1 MILAKCTI
9 DSIAITDKNGK
20 VVALISDRDIVEYG
34 DYKVKII
41 ADEQDYTYRVYE
53 DSGRLELVPKNDTD
67 KLS

>member
-9 DSIAITDKNGK
+9 DSIAIIDKNGK
-20 VVALISDRDIVEYG
+20 VVALISDRDIVEYE

-41 ADEQDYTYRVYE
+41 ADEQDYTHRVYE

>member
-9 DSIAITDKNGK
+9 DSIAILDKNGK
-20 VVALISDRDIVEYG
+20 VVALISDRDIVEYE

-53 DSGRLELVPKNDTD
+53 DSGRLELVPKNNTE

>member
-9 DSIAITDKNGK
+9 DSIAIIDKNGK
-20 VVALISDRDIVEYG
+20 VVALISDRDIVEYE

>member
-1 MILAKCTI
+1 MILAKCNI
-9 DSIAITDKNGK
+9 DSIAILDKNGK
-20 VVALISDRDIVEYG
+20 VVALISDRDIVEYE

-53 DSGRLELVPKNDTD
+53 DSGRLELVPNNDTE

>member
-9 DSIAITDKNGK
+9 DSIAIIDKNGK
-20 VVALISDRDIVEYG
+20 VVALISDRDIAEYE

>member
-9 DSIAITDKNGK
+9 DSIAIIDKNGK
-20 VVALISDRDIVEYG
+20 VVALISDRDIVEYE

-41 ADEQDYTYRVYE
+41 ADEQDYSYRVYE
-53 DSGRLELVPKNDTD
+53 DSGRLELVPKNDTE

>member
-9 DSIAITDKNGK
+9 DSIAILDKNGK
-20 VVALISDRDIVEYG
+20 VVALISDRDIVEYE

>member
-9 DSIAITDKNGK
+9 DSIAIIDKNGK
-20 VVALISDRDIVEYG
+20 VVALISDRDIVEYE

-53 DSGRLELVPKNDTD
+53 DSGRLELVPKNDTE

>member
-1 MILAKCTI
+1 MILAKCNI
-9 DSIAITDKNGK
+9 DSIAILDKNGK
-20 VVALISDRDIVEYG
+20 VVALISDRDIVEYE

-53 DSGRLELVPKNDTD
+53 DSGRLELVPKNDTE

>member
-9 DSIAITDKNGK
+9 DSIAILDKNGK
-20 VVALISDRDIVEYG
+20 VVALISDRDIVEYE

-53 DSGRLELVPKNDTD
+53 DSGRLELVPKNDTE